1 MKKKN
6 GKRIIAGLLAA
17 GLFAA
22 SVLSPL
28 QPEGAAA
35 ATKIKVSKT
44 KVTVAG
50 GGQVTVKVKNT
61 GSRKV
66 KAKVSGKKIIAVKVM
81 KKKIRITGKKSGKTK
96 LILKAAHMKECV
108 IRVTVRN
115 MGQNDPTIIM
125 PMGSSTPMVKVSASP
140 VVSPAVRITLHPS
153 ATPVRSPQDS
163 VKPGDTPVPTG
174 TSAVPSE
181 TNEPQDSVKPGDTP
195 VPTGTSAVPSET
207 NEPQDSTEPVESSL
221 PDQTTVPTMAP
232 QPPVT
237 SVPTT
242 TPPPSVTTVPAETP
256 TPNPTPQPSQTP
268 TPTVTPEPSQTPVPT
283 QTSQPTVTPDPTTA
297 PEPGETEIP
306 FSTVAPTRQPTII
319 VTIPPT
325 AKPTVKPTAAVGTA
339 DAPTETPIPTLAPTA
354 KPAIT
359 PTVKPTANPTVKPSE
374 TQLPTVT
381 AVPTVKPTTKPTV
394 KPTIT
399 PTVTAKPTVTSTV
412 KPTANPT
419 SKPSETKLPTETAA
433 PTTKPTVK
441 PTTAPT
447 ATPVATMKTTQ
458 LSFAKKSVYIGE
470 SITAL
475 KAEWG
480 EPERIDP
487 LPQKSLYG
495 YIYNGNSLTEP
506 YLIVGVKGEKVVS
519 YFTIAKNFTAYDA
532 VISTDDNET
541 IQQTKLIQQGASAQS
556 MIDAGWTEPGTYEF
570 DALDSSKS
578 EARVGTEAYYK
589 LTDNAY
595 IYAFSDYFDGGDKSI
610 YGMYAFSREC
620 TKYSMM
626 YRTYMTF
633 TDEIL
638 RAAEQEVYEMTNAYR
653 NYMGK
658 ALFKLEDRTTTAAR
672 KHSEDMANNNYFQ
685 HNSLDGS
692 KFSVRLTAEGISW
705 SGAGEN
711 ICAGAGD
718 AINMVIG
725 WIGSSGHRKGM
736 LTDFKY
742 IGVGAAYNSS
752 ADYGIYCTQD
762 FWR

>member
-22 SVLSPL
+22 SVISPL

-96 LILKAAHMKECV
+96 LILKAAHMKKCV

-153 ATPVRSPQDS
+153 ATPVRSPQS
-163 VKPGDTPVPTG
+163 SIKP
-174 TSAVPSE
+174 S
-181 TNEPQDSVKPGDTP
+181 NTP

-207 NEPQDSTEPVESSL
+207 NEPQDSTKPIESSL

-339 DAPTETPIPTLAPTA
+339 DAPTETPIPTLAPTV

-359 PTVKPTANPTVKPSE
+359 PTVIPTATVKPTVAPTVKP
-374 TQLPTVT
+374 TT
-381 AVPTVKPTTKPTV
+381 KPTTKPTV
-394 KPTIT
+394 KPT
-399 PTVTAKPTVTSTV
+399 TV
-412 KPTANPT
+412 
-419 SKPSETKLPTETAA
+419 
-433 PTTKPTVK
+433 
-441 PTTAPT
+441 PT

-506 YLIVGVKGEKVVS
+506 YLLVSVKGEKVVS

-658 ALFKLEDRTTTAAR
+658 ALFKLENRTTTAAR

-692 KFSVRLTAEGISW
+692 KFSARLTAEGISW

-736 LTDFKY
+736 LTDFMRLRK
-742 IGVGAAYNSS
+742 
-752 ADYGIYCTQD
+752 
-762 FWR
+762 

>member
-96 LILKAAHMKECV
+96 LILKAAHMKKCV

-115 MGQNDPTIIM
+115 MGQNDP
-125 PMGSSTPMVKVSASP
+125 
-140 VVSPAVRITLHPS
+140 
-153 ATPVRSPQDS
+153 
-163 VKPGDTPVPTG
+163 
-174 TSAVPSE
+174 
-181 TNEPQDSVKPGDTP
+181 
-195 VPTGTSAVPSET
+195 
-207 NEPQDSTEPVESSL
+207 QDSTKPIESSL

-242 TPPPSVTTVPAETP
+242 TPPPSVTAVPAETP
-256 TPNPTPQPSQTP
+256 TPNPTPQPSQTL

-283 QTSQPTVTPDPTTA
+283 QTSQSTVTPDPTTA

-306 FSTVAPTRQPTII
+306 FSTVAPTGQPTII

-339 DAPTETPIPTLAPTA
+339 DAPTETPIPTLAPTV

-359 PTVKPTANPTVKPSE
+359 PTVIPTATVKP
-374 TQLPTVT
+374 TV
-381 AVPTVKPTTKPTV
+381 APTVKPTTKPTV
-394 KPTIT
+394 KPT
-399 PTVTAKPTVTSTV
+399 TV
-412 KPTANPT
+412 
-419 SKPSETKLPTETAA
+419 
-433 PTTKPTVK
+433 
-441 PTTAPT
+441 PT

-495 YIYNGNSLTEP
+495 YIYNGNSQTEP

-532 VISTDDNET
+532 VISADDNET

-556 MIDAGWTEPGTYEF
+556 MIDAGGTEPGTYEF

-610 YGMYAFSREC
+610 YGMYAFSGEC

-692 KFSVRLTAEGISW
+692 KFSARLPAEGISW

-742 IGVGAAYNSS
+742 IGVGAAYSSS

>member
-96 LILKAAHMKECV
+96 LILKAAHMKKCV

-153 ATPVRSPQDS
+153 ATPVRSPQSSIKPSNTPVPTGTSAVPSETNEPQDSTKPIESSLPDQTGTSAVPVETNEPQDS

-207 NEPQDSTEPVESSL
+207 NEPQDSTKPIESSL

-256 TPNPTPQPSQTP
+256 TTK
-268 TPTVTPEPSQTPVPT
+268 
-283 QTSQPTVTPDPTTA
+283 
-297 PEPGETEIP
+297 
-306 FSTVAPTRQPTII
+306 PTI
-319 VTIPPT
+319 
-325 AKPTVKPTAAVGTA
+325 
-339 DAPTETPIPTLAPTA
+339 
-354 KPAIT
+354 
-359 PTVKPTANPTVKPSE
+359 
-374 TQLPTVT
+374 
-381 AVPTVKPTTKPTV
+381 KPTTV
-394 KPTIT
+394 
-399 PTVTAKPTVTSTV
+399 
-412 KPTANPT
+412 
-419 SKPSETKLPTETAA
+419 
-433 PTTKPTVK
+433 
-441 PTTAPT
+441 PT

-495 YIYNGNSLTEP
+495 YIYNGNSQTEP

-532 VISTDDNET
+532 VISADDNET

-556 MIDAGWTEPGTYEF
+556 MIDAGWTEPGSYEF

-610 YGMYAFSREC
+610 YGMYAFSGEC

-672 KHSEDMANNNYFQ
+672 KHREDMANNNYFQ

-692 KFSVRLTAEGISW
+692 KFSARLTAEGISW

-742 IGVGAAYNSS
+742 IGVGAAYSSS

>member
-22 SVLSPL
+22 SVISPL

-96 LILKAAHMKECV
+96 LILKAAHMKKCV

-153 ATPVRSPQDS
+153 ATPVRSPQS
-163 VKPGDTPVPTG
+163 SIKPSNTPVPTG

-195 VPTGTSAVPSET
+195 VPTGTSAVPVET
-207 NEPQDSTEPVESSL
+207 NEPQDSTKPIESSL

-339 DAPTETPIPTLAPTA
+339 DAPTETPIPTLAPTV

-359 PTVKPTANPTVKPSE
+359 PTVIPTATVKPTVAPTVKP
-374 TQLPTVT
+374 TT
-381 AVPTVKPTTKPTV
+381 KPTTKPTV
-394 KPTIT
+394 KPT
-399 PTVTAKPTVTSTV
+399 TV
-412 KPTANPT
+412 
-419 SKPSETKLPTETAA
+419 
-433 PTTKPTVK
+433 
-441 PTTAPT
+441 PT

-692 KFSVRLTAEGISW
+692 KFSARLTAEGISW

-742 IGVGAAYNSS
+742 IGVGAAYSSS

>member
-22 SVLSPL
+22 SVISPL

-96 LILKAAHMKECV
+96 LILKAAHMKKCV

-153 ATPVRSPQDS
+153 ATPVRSPQS
-163 VKPGDTPVPTG
+163 SIKP
-174 TSAVPSE
+174 S
-181 TNEPQDSVKPGDTP
+181 NTP

-207 NEPQDSTEPVESSL
+207 NEPQDSTKPIESSL

-339 DAPTETPIPTLAPTA
+339 DAPTETPIPTLAPTV

-359 PTVKPTANPTVKPSE
+359 PTVIPTATVKPTVAPTVKP
-374 TQLPTVT
+374 TT
-381 AVPTVKPTTKPTV
+381 KPTTKPTV
-394 KPTIT
+394 KPT
-399 PTVTAKPTVTSTV
+399 TV
-412 KPTANPT
+412 
-419 SKPSETKLPTETAA
+419 
-433 PTTKPTVK
+433 
-441 PTTAPT
+441 PT

-506 YLIVGVKGEKVVS
+506 YLLVSVKGEKVVS

-658 ALFKLEDRTTTAAR
+658 ALFKLENRTTTAAR

-692 KFSVRLTAEGISW
+692 KFSARLTAEGISW

-711 ICAGAGD
+711 ICAEAGD

-742 IGVGAAYNSS
+742 IGVGAAYSSS

>member
-96 LILKAAHMKECV
+96 LILKAAHMKKCV

-153 ATPVRSPQDS
+153 ATPVRSPQS
-163 VKPGDTPVPTG
+163 SIKP
-174 TSAVPSE
+174 S
-181 TNEPQDSVKPGDTP
+181 NTP

-207 NEPQDSTEPVESSL
+207 NEPQDSTKPIESSL

-256 TPNPTPQPSQTP
+256 TPNPTPPPSQTP

-339 DAPTETPIPTLAPTA
+339 DAPTETPIPTLAPTV

-359 PTVKPTANPTVKPSE
+359 PTVIPTATVKPTVAPTVKP
-374 TQLPTVT
+374 TT
-381 AVPTVKPTTKPTV
+381 KPTTKPTV
-394 KPTIT
+394 KPT
-399 PTVTAKPTVTSTV
+399 TV
-412 KPTANPT
+412 
-419 SKPSETKLPTETAA
+419 
-433 PTTKPTVK
+433 
-441 PTTAPT
+441 PT

-506 YLIVGVKGEKVVS
+506 YLLVGVKGEKVVS

-578 EARVGTEAYYK
+578 EARVGTETYYK

-692 KFSVRLTAEGISW
+692 KFSARLTAEGISW

-742 IGVGAAYNSS
+742 IGVGAAYSSS

>member
-96 LILKAAHMKECV
+96 LILKAAHMKKCV

-125 PMGSSTPMVKVSASP
+125 PMGSSTPMVKVSVSP

-153 ATPVRSPQDS
+153 ATPVRSPQSSIKPSNTPVPTGTSAVPSETNEPQDSTKPIESSLPDQTGTSAVPVETNEPQDS

-207 NEPQDSTEPVESSL
+207 NEPQDSTKPIESSL

-256 TPNPTPQPSQTP
+256 TTK
-268 TPTVTPEPSQTPVPT
+268 
-283 QTSQPTVTPDPTTA
+283 
-297 PEPGETEIP
+297 
-306 FSTVAPTRQPTII
+306 PTI
-319 VTIPPT
+319 
-325 AKPTVKPTAAVGTA
+325 
-339 DAPTETPIPTLAPTA
+339 
-354 KPAIT
+354 
-359 PTVKPTANPTVKPSE
+359 
-374 TQLPTVT
+374 
-381 AVPTVKPTTKPTV
+381 KPTTV
-394 KPTIT
+394 
-399 PTVTAKPTVTSTV
+399 
-412 KPTANPT
+412 
-419 SKPSETKLPTETAA
+419 
-433 PTTKPTVK
+433 
-441 PTTAPT
+441 PT

-495 YIYNGNSLTEP
+495 YIYNGNSQTEP

-532 VISTDDNET
+532 VISADDNET

-610 YGMYAFSREC
+610 YGMYAFSGEC

-692 KFSVRLTAEGISW
+692 KFSARLTAEGISW

-742 IGVGAAYNSS
+742 IGVGAAYSSS

>member
-22 SVLSPL
+22 SVISPL

-96 LILKAAHMKECV
+96 LILKAAHMKKCV

-153 ATPVRSPQDS
+153 ATPVRSPQS
-163 VKPGDTPVPTG
+163 SIKPSNTPVPTG

-195 VPTGTSAVPSET
+195 VPTGTSAVPVET
-207 NEPQDSTEPVESSL
+207 NEPQDSTKPIEPSL

-339 DAPTETPIPTLAPTA
+339 DVPTETPIPTLAPTV

-359 PTVKPTANPTVKPSE
+359 PTVIPTATVKPTVAPTVKP
-374 TQLPTVT
+374 TT
-381 AVPTVKPTTKPTV
+381 KPTTKPTV
-394 KPTIT
+394 KPT
-399 PTVTAKPTVTSTV
+399 TV
-412 KPTANPT
+412 
-419 SKPSETKLPTETAA
+419 
-433 PTTKPTVK
+433 
-441 PTTAPT
+441 PT

-506 YLIVGVKGEKVVS
+506 YLLVSVKGEKVVS

-658 ALFKLEDRTTTAAR
+658 ALFKLENRTTTAAR

-692 KFSVRLTAEGISW
+692 KFSARLTAEGISW

-742 IGVGAAYNSS
+742 IGVGAAYSSS

>member
-1 MKKKN
+1 MKMKN

-153 ATPVRSPQDS
+153 ATPVRSPQNSMKPSNAPVPTGASAVPSETNEPQDS

-195 VPTGTSAVPSET
+195 VPTGTSAAPSET
-207 NEPQDSTEPVESSL
+207 NEPQDSTEPTESSL
-221 PDQTTVPTMAP
+221 PDQITVPTMAP

-268 TPTVTPEPSQTPVPT
+268 APTVTQEPGQTPVPT
-283 QTSQPTVTPDPTTA
+283 QTSQPTVTPDPT
-297 PEPGETEIP
+297 
-306 FSTVAPTRQPTII
+306 VA
-319 VTIPPT
+319 
-325 AKPTVKPTAAVGTA
+325 
-339 DAPTETPIPTLAPTA
+339 
-354 KPAIT
+354 
-359 PTVKPTANPTVKPSE
+359 PTANPTI
-374 TQLPTVT
+374 
-381 AVPTVKPTTKPTV
+381 KPTV

-419 SKPSETKLPTETAA
+419 SKPSETPLPTKTAA

-441 PTTAPT
+441 PTTVPT

-506 YLIVGVKGEKVVS
+506 YLLVGVKGEKVVS

-692 KFSVRLTAEGISW
+692 KFSARLTAEGISW

-742 IGVGAAYNSS
+742 IGVGAAYSSS

>member
-28 QPEGAAA
+28 EPEGAAA

-96 LILKAAHMKECV
+96 LILKAAHMKKCV

-153 ATPVRSPQDS
+153 ATPVRSPQS
-163 VKPGDTPVPTG
+163 SIKPNNTPVPTG

-195 VPTGTSAVPSET
+195 VPTGTSAVPVET
-207 NEPQDSTEPVESSL
+207 NEPQDSTKPIESSL

-339 DAPTETPIPTLAPTA
+339 DAPTETPIPTLAPTV

-359 PTVKPTANPTVKPSE
+359 PTVIPTATVKPTVAPTVKP
-374 TQLPTVT
+374 TT
-381 AVPTVKPTTKPTV
+381 KPTTKPTV
-394 KPTIT
+394 KPT
-399 PTVTAKPTVTSTV
+399 TV
-412 KPTANPT
+412 
-419 SKPSETKLPTETAA
+419 
-433 PTTKPTVK
+433 
-441 PTTAPT
+441 PT

-506 YLIVGVKGEKVVS
+506 YLLVSVKGEKVVS

-658 ALFKLEDRTTTAAR
+658 ALFKLENRTTTAAR

-692 KFSVRLTAEGISW
+692 KFSARLTAEGISW

-742 IGVGAAYNSS
+742 IGVGAAYSSS

>member
-96 LILKAAHMKECV
+96 LILKAEHMKKCV

-115 MGQNDPTIIM
+115 MGQNDP
-125 PMGSSTPMVKVSASP
+125 
-140 VVSPAVRITLHPS
+140 
-153 ATPVRSPQDS
+153 Q
-163 VKPGDTPVPTG
+163 
-174 TSAVPSE
+174 
-181 TNEPQDSVKPGDTP
+181 N
-195 VPTGTSAVPSET
+195 
-207 NEPQDSTEPVESSL
+207 STEPIESSL

-242 TPPPSVTTVPAETP
+242 TPLPSVTTVPAEKP

-283 QTSQPTVTPDPTTA
+283 QISQPTVTPDPTTA

-339 DAPTETPIPTLAPTA
+339 DAPTETPIPTLAPTV

-359 PTVKPTANPTVKPSE
+359 PTVIPTATVKPTVAPTVKPSE
-374 TQLPTVT
+374 TPLPTET
-381 AVPTVKPTTKPTV
+381 AAPTVKPTTKPTT
-394 KPTIT
+394 KPTI
-399 PTVTAKPTVTSTV
+399 
-412 KPTANPT
+412 
-419 SKPSETKLPTETAA
+419 
-433 PTTKPTVK
+433 K
-441 PTTAPT
+441 PTTVPT

-475 KAEWG
+475 KTEWG

-610 YGMYAFSREC
+610 YGMYAFSGEC

-692 KFSVRLTAEGISW
+692 KFSARLTAEGISW

-742 IGVGAAYNSS
+742 IGVGAAYSSS

>member
-96 LILKAAHMKECV
+96 LILKAAHMKKCV

-153 ATPVRSPQDS
+153 ATPVRSPQS
-163 VKPGDTPVPTG
+163 SIKP
-174 TSAVPSE
+174 S
-181 TNEPQDSVKPGDTP
+181 NTP

-207 NEPQDSTEPVESSL
+207 NEPQDSTKPIESSL

-256 TPNPTPQPSQTP
+256 TTK
-268 TPTVTPEPSQTPVPT
+268 
-283 QTSQPTVTPDPTTA
+283 
-297 PEPGETEIP
+297 
-306 FSTVAPTRQPTII
+306 PTI
-319 VTIPPT
+319 
-325 AKPTVKPTAAVGTA
+325 
-339 DAPTETPIPTLAPTA
+339 
-354 KPAIT
+354 
-359 PTVKPTANPTVKPSE
+359 
-374 TQLPTVT
+374 
-381 AVPTVKPTTKPTV
+381 KPTTV
-394 KPTIT
+394 
-399 PTVTAKPTVTSTV
+399 
-412 KPTANPT
+412 
-419 SKPSETKLPTETAA
+419 
-433 PTTKPTVK
+433 
-441 PTTAPT
+441 PT

-541 IQQTKLIQQGASAQS
+541 IQQTKLIQQGVSAQS

-692 KFSVRLTAEGISW
+692 KFSARLTAEGISW

-742 IGVGAAYNSS
+742 IGVGAAYSSS

>member
-96 LILKAAHMKECV
+96 LILKAAHMKKCV

-115 MGQNDPTIIM
+115 MGQNDP
-125 PMGSSTPMVKVSASP
+125 
-140 VVSPAVRITLHPS
+140 
-153 ATPVRSPQDS
+153 
-163 VKPGDTPVPTG
+163 
-174 TSAVPSE
+174 
-181 TNEPQDSVKPGDTP
+181 
-195 VPTGTSAVPSET
+195 
-207 NEPQDSTEPVESSL
+207 QDSTKPIESSL

-242 TPPPSVTTVPAETP
+242 TPPPSVTAVPAETP

-268 TPTVTPEPSQTPVPT
+268 TPTVT
-283 QTSQPTVTPDPTTA
+283 

-339 DAPTETPIPTLAPTA
+339 DAPTETPIQTLAPTV

-359 PTVKPTANPTVKPSE
+359 PTVIPTATVKPTVAPTVKP
-374 TQLPTVT
+374 TT
-381 AVPTVKPTTKPTV
+381 KPTTKPTV
-394 KPTIT
+394 KPT
-399 PTVTAKPTVTSTV
+399 TV
-412 KPTANPT
+412 
-419 SKPSETKLPTETAA
+419 
-433 PTTKPTVK
+433 
-441 PTTAPT
+441 PT

-495 YIYNGNSLTEP
+495 YIYNGNSQTEP

-610 YGMYAFSREC
+610 YGMYAFSGEC

-692 KFSVRLTAEGISW
+692 KFSARLTAEGISW

-742 IGVGAAYNSS
+742 IGVGAAYSSS

>member
-96 LILKAAHMKECV
+96 LILKAAHMKKCV

-153 ATPVRSPQDS
+153 ATPVRSPQS
-163 VKPGDTPVPTG
+163 SIKP
-174 TSAVPSE
+174 S
-181 TNEPQDSVKPGDTP
+181 N
-195 VPTGTSAVPSET
+195 
-207 NEPQDSTEPVESSL
+207 
-221 PDQTTVPTMAP
+221 
-232 QPPVT
+232 
-237 SVPTT
+237 
-242 TPPPSVTTVPAETP
+242 TP

-268 TPTVTPEPSQTPVPT
+268 TPTVT
-283 QTSQPTVTPDPTTA
+283 

-339 DAPTETPIPTLAPTA
+339 DAPTETPIPTLAPTV

-359 PTVKPTANPTVKPSE
+359 PTVIPTATVKPTVAPTVKP
-374 TQLPTVT
+374 TTKPTTKPTVK
-381 AVPTVKPTTKPTV
+381 PTVKPTTKPTV
-394 KPTIT
+394 KPTI
-399 PTVTAKPTVTSTV
+399 
-412 KPTANPT
+412 
-419 SKPSETKLPTETAA
+419 
-433 PTTKPTVK
+433 K
-441 PTTAPT
+441 PTTVPT

-532 VISTDDNET
+532 VISTNDNET

-556 MIDAGWTEPGTYEF
+556 MIDAGWSEPGTYEF

-610 YGMYAFSREC
+610 YGMYAFSGEC

-658 ALFKLEDRTTTAAR
+658 ALFKLEDRATAAAR

-692 KFSVRLTAEGISW
+692 KFSARLTAEGISW

-742 IGVGAAYNSS
+742 IGVGAAYSSS

>member
-1 MKKKN
+1 MKMKN
-6 GKRIIAGLLAA
+6 GKRIIAGLLAT

-96 LILKAAHMKECV
+96 LILKAAHMKKCV

-153 ATPVRSPQDS
+153 ATPVRSPQS
-163 VKPGDTPVPTG
+163 SIKP
-174 TSAVPSE
+174 S
-181 TNEPQDSVKPGDTP
+181 NTP

-207 NEPQDSTEPVESSL
+207 NEPQDSTKPIESSL

-339 DAPTETPIPTLAPTA
+339 DAPTETPIPTLAPTV

-359 PTVKPTANPTVKPSE
+359 PTVIPTATVKP
-374 TQLPTVT
+374 TV
-381 AVPTVKPTTKPTV
+381 APTVKPTTKPTV
-394 KPTIT
+394 KPT
-399 PTVTAKPTVTSTV
+399 
-412 KPTANPT
+412 
-419 SKPSETKLPTETAA
+419 
-433 PTTKPTVK
+433 VK
-441 PTTAPT
+441 PTTVPT

-506 YLIVGVKGEKVVS
+506 YLLVGVKGEKVVS

-658 ALFKLEDRTTTAAR
+658 ALFKLENRTTTAAR

-692 KFSVRLTAEGISW
+692 KFSARLTAEGISW

-742 IGVGAAYNSS
+742 IGVGAAYSSS

>member
-96 LILKAAHMKECV
+96 LILKAAHMKKCV

-153 ATPVRSPQDS
+153 ATPVRSPQS
-163 VKPGDTPVPTG
+163 CIKP
-174 TSAVPSE
+174 S
-181 TNEPQDSVKPGDTP
+181 NTP

-207 NEPQDSTEPVESSL
+207 NEPQDSTKPIESSL

-339 DAPTETPIPTLAPTA
+339 DAPTETPIPTLAPTV

-359 PTVKPTANPTVKPSE
+359 PTVIPTATVKPTVAPTVKP
-374 TQLPTVT
+374 TT
-381 AVPTVKPTTKPTV
+381 KPTTKPTV
-394 KPTIT
+394 KPT
-399 PTVTAKPTVTSTV
+399 TV
-412 KPTANPT
+412 
-419 SKPSETKLPTETAA
+419 
-433 PTTKPTVK
+433 
-441 PTTAPT
+441 PT

-506 YLIVGVKGEKVVS
+506 YLLVGVKGEKVVS

-692 KFSVRLTAEGISW
+692 KFSARLTAEGISW

-742 IGVGAAYNSS
+742 IGVGAAYSSS

>member
-66 KAKVSGKKIIAVKVM
+66 KAKVSGKKIIAVQVM
-81 KKKIRITGKKSGKTK
+81 KKKIRIIGKKSGKTK
-96 LILKAAHMKECV
+96 LILKAAHMKKCV

-115 MGQNDPTIIM
+115 MGQNDP
-125 PMGSSTPMVKVSASP
+125 
-140 VVSPAVRITLHPS
+140 
-153 ATPVRSPQDS
+153 Q
-163 VKPGDTPVPTG
+163 
-174 TSAVPSE
+174 
-181 TNEPQDSVKPGDTP
+181 N
-195 VPTGTSAVPSET
+195 
-207 NEPQDSTEPVESSL
+207 STEPIESSL

-242 TPPPSVTTVPAETP
+242 TPPPSVTMVPAETP

-283 QTSQPTVTPDPTTA
+283 QISQPTVTPDPTTA

-306 FSTVAPTRQPTII
+306 FSTVAPTGQPTII

-339 DAPTETPIPTLAPTA
+339 DAPTETPIPTLAPTV

-359 PTVKPTANPTVKPSE
+359 PTVIPTATVKP
-374 TQLPTVT
+374 TV
-381 AVPTVKPTTKPTV
+381 APTVKPTTKPTT
-394 KPTIT
+394 KPTI
-399 PTVTAKPTVTSTV
+399 
-412 KPTANPT
+412 
-419 SKPSETKLPTETAA
+419 
-433 PTTKPTVK
+433 K
-441 PTTAPT
+441 PTTVPT

-610 YGMYAFSREC
+610 YGMYAFSGEC

-692 KFSVRLTAEGISW
+692 KFSARLTAEGISW

-742 IGVGAAYNSS
+742 IGVGAAYSSS

>member
-50 GGQVTVKVKNT
+50 GGQVTVKVKNI

-96 LILKAAHMKECV
+96 LILKAAHMKKCV

-153 ATPVRSPQDS
+153 ATPVRSPQS
-163 VKPGDTPVPTG
+163 SIKP
-174 TSAVPSE
+174 S
-181 TNEPQDSVKPGDTP
+181 NTP

-207 NEPQDSTEPVESSL
+207 NEPQDSTKPIESSL

-256 TPNPTPQPSQTP
+256 TPNPTPPPSQTP

-339 DAPTETPIPTLAPTA
+339 DAPTETPIPTLAPTV

-359 PTVKPTANPTVKPSE
+359 PTVIPTATVKPTVAPTVKP
-374 TQLPTVT
+374 TT
-381 AVPTVKPTTKPTV
+381 KPTTKPTV
-394 KPTIT
+394 KPT
-399 PTVTAKPTVTSTV
+399 TV
-412 KPTANPT
+412 
-419 SKPSETKLPTETAA
+419 
-433 PTTKPTVK
+433 
-441 PTTAPT
+441 PT

-506 YLIVGVKGEKVVS
+506 YLLVGVKGEKVVS

-672 KHSEDMANNNYFQ
+672 KHSEDRANNNYFQ

-692 KFSVRLTAEGISW
+692 KFSARLTAEGISW

-742 IGVGAAYNSS
+742 IGVGAAYSSS

>member
-22 SVLSPL
+22 SVISPL

-96 LILKAAHMKECV
+96 LILKAAHMKKCV

-153 ATPVRSPQDS
+153 ATPVRSPQS
-163 VKPGDTPVPTG
+163 SIKP
-174 TSAVPSE
+174 S
-181 TNEPQDSVKPGDTP
+181 NTP

-207 NEPQDSTEPVESSL
+207 NEPQDSTKPIESSL

-325 AKPTVKPTAAVGTA
+325 AKPTVKPTAAVGPA
-339 DAPTETPIPTLAPTA
+339 DAPTETPIPTLAPTV

-359 PTVKPTANPTVKPSE
+359 PTVIPTATVKPTVAPTVKP
-374 TQLPTVT
+374 TT
-381 AVPTVKPTTKPTV
+381 KPTTKPTV
-394 KPTIT
+394 KPT
-399 PTVTAKPTVTSTV
+399 TV
-412 KPTANPT
+412 
-419 SKPSETKLPTETAA
+419 
-433 PTTKPTVK
+433 
-441 PTTAPT
+441 PT

-506 YLIVGVKGEKVVS
+506 YLLVSVKGEKVVS

-658 ALFKLEDRTTTAAR
+658 ALFKLENRTTTAAR

-692 KFSVRLTAEGISW
+692 KFSARLTAEGISW

-742 IGVGAAYNSS
+742 IGVGAAYSSS

>member
-28 QPEGAAA
+28 QPEGVAA

-96 LILKAAHMKECV
+96 LILKAAHMKKCV

-153 ATPVRSPQDS
+153 ATPVRSPQS
-163 VKPGDTPVPTG
+163 SIKP
-174 TSAVPSE
+174 S
-181 TNEPQDSVKPGDTP
+181 NTP

-207 NEPQDSTEPVESSL
+207 NEPQDSTKPIESSL

-256 TPNPTPQPSQTP
+256 TTK
-268 TPTVTPEPSQTPVPT
+268 
-283 QTSQPTVTPDPTTA
+283 
-297 PEPGETEIP
+297 
-306 FSTVAPTRQPTII
+306 PTI
-319 VTIPPT
+319 
-325 AKPTVKPTAAVGTA
+325 
-339 DAPTETPIPTLAPTA
+339 
-354 KPAIT
+354 
-359 PTVKPTANPTVKPSE
+359 
-374 TQLPTVT
+374 
-381 AVPTVKPTTKPTV
+381 KPTTV
-394 KPTIT
+394 
-399 PTVTAKPTVTSTV
+399 
-412 KPTANPT
+412 
-419 SKPSETKLPTETAA
+419 
-433 PTTKPTVK
+433 
-441 PTTAPT
+441 PT

-495 YIYNGNSLTEP
+495 YIYNGNSQTEP

-532 VISTDDNET
+532 VISADDNET

-556 MIDAGWTEPGTYEF
+556 MIDAGWTEPGSYEF

-610 YGMYAFSREC
+610 YGMYAFSGEC

-692 KFSVRLTAEGISW
+692 KFSARLTAEGISW

-742 IGVGAAYNSS
+742 IGVGAAYSSS

>member
-22 SVLSPL
+22 SVISPL

-96 LILKAAHMKECV
+96 LILKAAHMKKCV

-153 ATPVRSPQDS
+153 ATPVRSPQS
-163 VKPGDTPVPTG
+163 SIKP
-174 TSAVPSE
+174 S
-181 TNEPQDSVKPGDTP
+181 NTP

-207 NEPQDSTEPVESSL
+207 NEPQDSTKPIESSL

-319 VTIPPT
+319 VTNPPT

-339 DAPTETPIPTLAPTA
+339 DAPTETPIPTLAPTV

-359 PTVKPTANPTVKPSE
+359 PTVIPTATVKPTVAPTVKP
-374 TQLPTVT
+374 TT
-381 AVPTVKPTTKPTV
+381 KPTTKPTV
-394 KPTIT
+394 KPT
-399 PTVTAKPTVTSTV
+399 TV
-412 KPTANPT
+412 
-419 SKPSETKLPTETAA
+419 
-433 PTTKPTVK
+433 
-441 PTTAPT
+441 PT

-506 YLIVGVKGEKVVS
+506 YLLVSVKGEKVVS

-658 ALFKLEDRTTTAAR
+658 ALFKLENRTTTAAR

-692 KFSVRLTAEGISW
+692 KFSARLTAEGISW

-742 IGVGAAYNSS
+742 IGVGAAYSSS

>member
-96 LILKAAHMKECV
+96 LILKAAHMKKCV

-140 VVSPAVRITLHPS
+140 VVSPAVCITLHPS
-153 ATPVRSPQDS
+153 ATPVRSPQS
-163 VKPGDTPVPTG
+163 SIKP
-174 TSAVPSE
+174 S
-181 TNEPQDSVKPGDTP
+181 NTP

-207 NEPQDSTEPVESSL
+207 NEPQDSTKPIESSL

-256 TPNPTPQPSQTP
+256 TPNPTPPPSQTP

-339 DAPTETPIPTLAPTA
+339 DAPTETPIPTLAPTV

-359 PTVKPTANPTVKPSE
+359 PTVIPTATVKP
-374 TQLPTVT
+374 TV
-381 AVPTVKPTTKPTV
+381 APTVKPTTKPTV

-419 SKPSETKLPTETAA
+419 IKPSETPLPTETAA
-433 PTTKPTVK
+433 PTVKPTTKPTVK
-441 PTTAPT
+441 PTTVPT

-692 KFSVRLTAEGISW
+692 KFSARLTAEGISW

-742 IGVGAAYNSS
+742 IGVGAAYSSS

>member
-22 SVLSPL
+22 SVISPL

-81 KKKIRITGKKSGKTK
+81 KKKIHITGKKSGKTK
-96 LILKAAHMKECV
+96 LILKAAHMKKCV

-115 MGQNDPTIIM
+115 MGQNDP
-125 PMGSSTPMVKVSASP
+125 
-140 VVSPAVRITLHPS
+140 
-153 ATPVRSPQDS
+153 Q
-163 VKPGDTPVPTG
+163 
-174 TSAVPSE
+174 
-181 TNEPQDSVKPGDTP
+181 N
-195 VPTGTSAVPSET
+195 
-207 NEPQDSTEPVESSL
+207 STEPIESSL

-268 TPTVTPEPSQTPVPT
+268 VPT
-283 QTSQPTVTPDPTTA
+283 QTSQPMVTPDPTTA

-339 DAPTETPIPTLAPTA
+339 DAPTETPIPTLAPTV

-359 PTVKPTANPTVKPSE
+359 TPTVIPTATVKPTVAPTV
-374 TQLPTVT
+374 
-381 AVPTVKPTTKPTV
+381 KPTV

-399 PTVTAKPTVTSTV
+399 PTVTAKPTVTLTV

-419 SKPSETKLPTETAA
+419 VK

-441 PTTAPT
+441 PTVKPTTVPT

-532 VISTDDNET
+532 VISTNDNET

-556 MIDAGWTEPGTYEF
+556 MIDAGWSEPGTYEF

-610 YGMYAFSREC
+610 YGMYAFSGEC

-658 ALFKLEDRTTTAAR
+658 ALFKLEDRATAAAR

-692 KFSVRLTAEGISW
+692 KFSARLTAEGISW

-742 IGVGAAYNSS
+742 IGVGAAYSSS

-762 FWR
+762 FWK

>member
-96 LILKAAHMKECV
+96 LILKAAHMKKCV

-153 ATPVRSPQDS
+153 ATPVRSPQS
-163 VKPGDTPVPTG
+163 SIKPSNTPVPTG

-207 NEPQDSTEPVESSL
+207 NEPQDSTKPIESSL

-256 TPNPTPQPSQTP
+256 TTK
-268 TPTVTPEPSQTPVPT
+268 
-283 QTSQPTVTPDPTTA
+283 
-297 PEPGETEIP
+297 
-306 FSTVAPTRQPTII
+306 PTI
-319 VTIPPT
+319 
-325 AKPTVKPTAAVGTA
+325 
-339 DAPTETPIPTLAPTA
+339 
-354 KPAIT
+354 
-359 PTVKPTANPTVKPSE
+359 
-374 TQLPTVT
+374 
-381 AVPTVKPTTKPTV
+381 KPTTV
-394 KPTIT
+394 
-399 PTVTAKPTVTSTV
+399 
-412 KPTANPT
+412 
-419 SKPSETKLPTETAA
+419 
-433 PTTKPTVK
+433 
-441 PTTAPT
+441 PT

-495 YIYNGNSLTEP
+495 YIYNGNSQTEP

-532 VISTDDNET
+532 VISADDNET

-556 MIDAGWTEPGTYEF
+556 MIDAGWTEPGSYEF

-610 YGMYAFSREC
+610 YGMYAFSGEC

-692 KFSVRLTAEGISW
+692 KFSARLTAEGISW

-742 IGVGAAYNSS
+742 IGVGAAYSSS

>member
-1 MKKKN
+1 
-6 GKRIIAGLLAA
+6 
-17 GLFAA
+17 
-22 SVLSPL
+22 
-28 QPEGAAA
+28 
-35 ATKIKVSKT
+35 
-44 KVTVAG
+44 
-50 GGQVTVKVKNT
+50 
-61 GSRKV
+61 
-66 KAKVSGKKIIAVKVM
+66 
-81 KKKIRITGKKSGKTK
+81 
-96 LILKAAHMKECV
+96 
-108 IRVTVRN
+108 
-115 MGQNDPTIIM
+115 
-125 PMGSSTPMVKVSASP
+125 
-140 VVSPAVRITLHPS
+140 
-153 ATPVRSPQDS
+153 
-163 VKPGDTPVPTG
+163 
-174 TSAVPSE
+174 
-181 TNEPQDSVKPGDTP
+181 
-195 VPTGTSAVPSET
+195 
-207 NEPQDSTEPVESSL
+207 
-221 PDQTTVPTMAP
+221 
-232 QPPVT
+232 
-237 SVPTT
+237 
-242 TPPPSVTTVPAETP
+242 
-256 TPNPTPQPSQTP
+256 
-268 TPTVTPEPSQTPVPT
+268 
-283 QTSQPTVTPDPTTA
+283 
-297 PEPGETEIP
+297 
-306 FSTVAPTRQPTII
+306 
-319 VTIPPT
+319 
-325 AKPTVKPTAAVGTA
+325 
-339 DAPTETPIPTLAPTA
+339 
-354 KPAIT
+354 
-359 PTVKPTANPTVKPSE
+359 
-374 TQLPTVT
+374 
-381 AVPTVKPTTKPTV
+381 
-394 KPTIT
+394 
-399 PTVTAKPTVTSTV
+399 
-412 KPTANPT
+412 
-419 SKPSETKLPTETAA
+419 
-433 PTTKPTVK
+433 
-441 PTTAPT
+441 
-447 ATPVATMKTTQ
+447 MKTTQ

-506 YLIVGVKGEKVVS
+506 YLLVGVKGEKVVS

-692 KFSVRLTAEGISW
+692 KFSARLTAEGISW

-725 WIGSSGHRKGM
+725 WIGSSRHRKGM

-742 IGVGAAYNSS
+742 IGVGAAYSSS

>member
-96 LILKAAHMKECV
+96 LILKAAHMKKCV

-153 ATPVRSPQDS
+153 ATPVRSPQS
-163 VKPGDTPVPTG
+163 SIKP
-174 TSAVPSE
+174 S
-181 TNEPQDSVKPGDTP
+181 NTP

-207 NEPQDSTEPVESSL
+207 NEPQDSTKPIESSL

-256 TPNPTPQPSQTP
+256 TPNPTPPPSQTP

-339 DAPTETPIPTLAPTA
+339 DAPTETPIPTLAPTV

-359 PTVKPTANPTVKPSE
+359 PTVIPTATVKPTVAPTVKP
-374 TQLPTVT
+374 TT
-381 AVPTVKPTTKPTV
+381 KPTTKPTV
-394 KPTIT
+394 KPT
-399 PTVTAKPTVTSTV
+399 TV
-412 KPTANPT
+412 
-419 SKPSETKLPTETAA
+419 
-433 PTTKPTVK
+433 
-441 PTTAPT
+441 PT

-506 YLIVGVKGEKVVS
+506 YLLVSVKGEKVVS

-658 ALFKLEDRTTTAAR
+658 ALFKLENRTTTAAR

-692 KFSVRLTAEGISW
+692 KFSARLTAEGISW

-742 IGVGAAYNSS
+742 IGVGAAYSSS

>member
-28 QPEGAAA
+28 EPEGAAA

-96 LILKAAHMKECV
+96 LILKAAHMKKCV

-153 ATPVRSPQDS
+153 ATPVRSPQS
-163 VKPGDTPVPTG
+163 CIKP
-174 TSAVPSE
+174 S
-181 TNEPQDSVKPGDTP
+181 NTP

-207 NEPQDSTEPVESSL
+207 NEPQDSTKPIESSL

-306 FSTVAPTRQPTII
+306 FSTVAPTRQPMII

-339 DAPTETPIPTLAPTA
+339 DAPTETPIPTLAPTV

-359 PTVKPTANPTVKPSE
+359 PTVIPTATVKP
-374 TQLPTVT
+374 TV
-381 AVPTVKPTTKPTV
+381 APTVKPTTKPTV
-394 KPTIT
+394 KPT
-399 PTVTAKPTVTSTV
+399 
-412 KPTANPT
+412 
-419 SKPSETKLPTETAA
+419 
-433 PTTKPTVK
+433 VK
-441 PTTAPT
+441 PTTVPT

-506 YLIVGVKGEKVVS
+506 YLLVGVKGEKVVS
-519 YFTIAKNFTAYDA
+519 YFTIAKNFTADDA

-570 DALDSSKS
+570 DALDSSQS

-658 ALFKLEDRTTTAAR
+658 ALFKLENRTTTAAR

-692 KFSVRLTAEGISW
+692 KFSARLTAEGISW

-742 IGVGAAYNSS
+742 IGVGAAYSSS

>member
-1 MKKKN
+1 MKMKN

-153 ATPVRSPQDS
+153 ATPVRSPQNS
-163 VKPGDTPVPTG
+163 MKPSNAPVPTG
-174 TSAVPSE
+174 ASAVPSE

-195 VPTGTSAVPSET
+195 VPTGTSAAPSET
-207 NEPQDSTEPVESSL
+207 NEPQDSTEPTESSL
-221 PDQTTVPTMAP
+221 PDQITVPTMAP

-268 TPTVTPEPSQTPVPT
+268 APTVTQEPGQTPVPT
-283 QTSQPTVTPDPTTA
+283 QTSQPTVTPDPT
-297 PEPGETEIP
+297 
-306 FSTVAPTRQPTII
+306 VA
-319 VTIPPT
+319 
-325 AKPTVKPTAAVGTA
+325 
-339 DAPTETPIPTLAPTA
+339 
-354 KPAIT
+354 
-359 PTVKPTANPTVKPSE
+359 PTANPTI
-374 TQLPTVT
+374 
-381 AVPTVKPTTKPTV
+381 KPTV

-419 SKPSETKLPTETAA
+419 SKPSETPLPTKTAA

-441 PTTAPT
+441 PTTVPT

-487 LPQKSLYG
+487 LPQKNLYG

-506 YLIVGVKGEKVVS
+506 YLIAGVKGEKVVS

-532 VISTDDNET
+532 VIRTDDNET
-541 IQQTKLIQQGASAQS
+541 IQQTKLVQQGVSAQS
-556 MIDAGWTEPGTYEF
+556 MIDTGWSEPGTYEF
-570 DALDSSKS
+570 DALDSSQS

-742 IGVGAAYNSS
+742 IGVGAAYSSS

>member
-96 LILKAAHMKECV
+96 LILKAEHMKKCV

-153 ATPVRSPQDS
+153 ATPVKSPQS
-163 VKPGDTPVPTG
+163 SIKP
-174 TSAVPSE
+174 S
-181 TNEPQDSVKPGDTP
+181 N
-195 VPTGTSAVPSET
+195 
-207 NEPQDSTEPVESSL
+207 
-221 PDQTTVPTMAP
+221 
-232 QPPVT
+232 
-237 SVPTT
+237 
-242 TPPPSVTTVPAETP
+242 TP

-283 QTSQPTVTPDPTTA
+283 QTSQPMVKPDPTTA

-339 DAPTETPIPTLAPTA
+339 DAPTETPIPTLAPTV

-359 PTVKPTANPTVKPSE
+359 PTVIPTA
-374 TQLPTVT
+374 
-381 AVPTVKPTTKPTV
+381 TVKPTVAPTVKPTV

-399 PTVTAKPTVTSTV
+399 PTVTAKPTVTLTV

-419 SKPSETKLPTETAA
+419 VKPSETPLPKETAA
-433 PTTKPTVK
+433 PTVKPTTKPTVK
-441 PTTAPT
+441 PTIKPTTVPT

-532 VISTDDNET
+532 VISTNDNET

-556 MIDAGWTEPGTYEF
+556 MIDAGWSEPGTYEF

-610 YGMYAFSREC
+610 YGMYAFSGEC

-658 ALFKLEDRTTTAAR
+658 ALFKLEDRATAAAR

-692 KFSVRLTAEGISW
+692 KFSARLTAEGISW

-742 IGVGAAYNSS
+742 IGVGAAYSSS

>member
-96 LILKAAHMKECV
+96 LILKAAHMKKCV

-115 MGQNDPTIIM
+115 MGQNDP
-125 PMGSSTPMVKVSASP
+125 
-140 VVSPAVRITLHPS
+140 
-153 ATPVRSPQDS
+153 
-163 VKPGDTPVPTG
+163 
-174 TSAVPSE
+174 
-181 TNEPQDSVKPGDTP
+181 
-195 VPTGTSAVPSET
+195 
-207 NEPQDSTEPVESSL
+207 QDSTKPIESSL

-242 TPPPSVTTVPAETP
+242 TPPPSVTAVPAETP
-256 TPNPTPQPSQTP
+256 TPNPTPQPSQTL

-283 QTSQPTVTPDPTTA
+283 QTSLSTATPDPTTA

-306 FSTVAPTRQPTII
+306 FSTVAPTGQPTII

-339 DAPTETPIPTLAPTA
+339 DAPTETPIPTLAPTV

-359 PTVKPTANPTVKPSE
+359 PTVIPTATVKPTEAPTIKPASTSYSPTANPTPTSSANVTPYTTTTPSH
-374 TQLPTVT
+374 TALPTATV
-381 AVPTVKPTTKPTV
+381 APTVKPTTKPTV
-394 KPTIT
+394 KPT
-399 PTVTAKPTVTSTV
+399 TV
-412 KPTANPT
+412 
-419 SKPSETKLPTETAA
+419 
-433 PTTKPTVK
+433 
-441 PTTAPT
+441 PT

-495 YIYNGNSLTEP
+495 YIYNGNSQTEP

-532 VISTDDNET
+532 VISADDNET

-610 YGMYAFSREC
+610 YGMYAFSGEC

-692 KFSVRLTAEGISW
+692 KFSARLTAEGISW

-742 IGVGAAYNSS
+742 IGVGAAYSSS

>member
-28 QPEGAAA
+28 HPEGAAA

-96 LILKAAHMKECV
+96 LILKAAHMKKCV

-153 ATPVRSPQDS
+153 ATPVRSPQS
-163 VKPGDTPVPTG
+163 SIKP
-174 TSAVPSE
+174 S
-181 TNEPQDSVKPGDTP
+181 NTP

-207 NEPQDSTEPVESSL
+207 NEPQDSTKPIESSL

-256 TPNPTPQPSQTP
+256 TTK
-268 TPTVTPEPSQTPVPT
+268 
-283 QTSQPTVTPDPTTA
+283 
-297 PEPGETEIP
+297 
-306 FSTVAPTRQPTII
+306 PTI
-319 VTIPPT
+319 
-325 AKPTVKPTAAVGTA
+325 
-339 DAPTETPIPTLAPTA
+339 
-354 KPAIT
+354 
-359 PTVKPTANPTVKPSE
+359 
-374 TQLPTVT
+374 
-381 AVPTVKPTTKPTV
+381 KPTTV
-394 KPTIT
+394 
-399 PTVTAKPTVTSTV
+399 
-412 KPTANPT
+412 
-419 SKPSETKLPTETAA
+419 
-433 PTTKPTVK
+433 
-441 PTTAPT
+441 PT

-495 YIYNGNSLTEP
+495 YIYNGNSQTEP

-532 VISTDDNET
+532 VISADDNET

-556 MIDAGWTEPGTYEF
+556 MIDAGWTEPGSYEF

-610 YGMYAFSREC
+610 YGMYAFSGEC

-672 KHSEDMANNNYFQ
+672 KHREDMANNNYFQ

-692 KFSVRLTAEGISW
+692 KFSARLTAEGISW

-742 IGVGAAYNSS
+742 IGVGAAYSSS

>member
-96 LILKAAHMKECV
+96 LILKAAHMKKCV

-153 ATPVRSPQDS
+153 ATPVRSPQS
-163 VKPGDTPVPTG
+163 SIKP
-174 TSAVPSE
+174 S
-181 TNEPQDSVKPGDTP
+181 NTP

-207 NEPQDSTEPVESSL
+207 NEPQDSTKPIESSL

-256 TPNPTPQPSQTP
+256 TTK
-268 TPTVTPEPSQTPVPT
+268 
-283 QTSQPTVTPDPTTA
+283 
-297 PEPGETEIP
+297 
-306 FSTVAPTRQPTII
+306 PTI
-319 VTIPPT
+319 
-325 AKPTVKPTAAVGTA
+325 
-339 DAPTETPIPTLAPTA
+339 
-354 KPAIT
+354 
-359 PTVKPTANPTVKPSE
+359 
-374 TQLPTVT
+374 
-381 AVPTVKPTTKPTV
+381 KPTTV
-394 KPTIT
+394 
-399 PTVTAKPTVTSTV
+399 
-412 KPTANPT
+412 
-419 SKPSETKLPTETAA
+419 
-433 PTTKPTVK
+433 
-441 PTTAPT
+441 PT

-692 KFSVRLTAEGISW
+692 KFSARLTAEGISW

-742 IGVGAAYNSS
+742 IGVGAAYSSS

>member
-6 GKRIIAGLLAA
+6 GKRIIAGLLTA

-35 ATKIKVSKT
+35 AIKIKVSKT

-96 LILKAAHMKECV
+96 LILKAAHMKKCV

-153 ATPVRSPQDS
+153 ATPVRSPQS
-163 VKPGDTPVPTG
+163 CIKP
-174 TSAVPSE
+174 S
-181 TNEPQDSVKPGDTP
+181 NTP

-207 NEPQDSTEPVESSL
+207 NEPQDSTKPIESSL

-339 DAPTETPIPTLAPTA
+339 DAPTETPIPTLAPTV

-359 PTVKPTANPTVKPSE
+359 PTVIPTATVKP
-374 TQLPTVT
+374 TV
-381 AVPTVKPTTKPTV
+381 APTVKPTTKPTV
-394 KPTIT
+394 KPT
-399 PTVTAKPTVTSTV
+399 
-412 KPTANPT
+412 
-419 SKPSETKLPTETAA
+419 
-433 PTTKPTVK
+433 VK
-441 PTTAPT
+441 PTTVPT

-506 YLIVGVKGEKVVS
+506 YLLVGVKGEKVVS

-658 ALFKLEDRTTTAAR
+658 ALFKLENRTTTAAR

-692 KFSVRLTAEGISW
+692 KFSARLTAEGISW

-742 IGVGAAYNSS
+742 IGVGAAYSSS

>member
-96 LILKAAHMKECV
+96 LILKAAHMKKCV

-140 VVSPAVRITLHPS
+140 VVSQAVRITLHPS
-153 ATPVRSPQDS
+153 ATPVRSPQS
-163 VKPGDTPVPTG
+163 SIKP
-174 TSAVPSE
+174 S
-181 TNEPQDSVKPGDTP
+181 NTP

-207 NEPQDSTEPVESSL
+207 NEPQDSTKPIESSL

-256 TPNPTPQPSQTP
+256 TTK
-268 TPTVTPEPSQTPVPT
+268 
-283 QTSQPTVTPDPTTA
+283 
-297 PEPGETEIP
+297 
-306 FSTVAPTRQPTII
+306 PTI
-319 VTIPPT
+319 
-325 AKPTVKPTAAVGTA
+325 
-339 DAPTETPIPTLAPTA
+339 
-354 KPAIT
+354 
-359 PTVKPTANPTVKPSE
+359 
-374 TQLPTVT
+374 
-381 AVPTVKPTTKPTV
+381 KPTTV
-394 KPTIT
+394 
-399 PTVTAKPTVTSTV
+399 
-412 KPTANPT
+412 
-419 SKPSETKLPTETAA
+419 
-433 PTTKPTVK
+433 
-441 PTTAPT
+441 PT

-692 KFSVRLTAEGISW
+692 KFSARLTAEGISW

-742 IGVGAAYNSS
+742 IGVGAAYSSS

>member
-1 MKKKN
+1 
-6 GKRIIAGLLAA
+6 
-17 GLFAA
+17 
-22 SVLSPL
+22 
-28 QPEGAAA
+28 
-35 ATKIKVSKT
+35 
-44 KVTVAG
+44 
-50 GGQVTVKVKNT
+50 
-61 GSRKV
+61 
-66 KAKVSGKKIIAVKVM
+66 
-81 KKKIRITGKKSGKTK
+81 
-96 LILKAAHMKECV
+96 
-108 IRVTVRN
+108 
-115 MGQNDPTIIM
+115 
-125 PMGSSTPMVKVSASP
+125 
-140 VVSPAVRITLHPS
+140 
-153 ATPVRSPQDS
+153 
-163 VKPGDTPVPTG
+163 
-174 TSAVPSE
+174 
-181 TNEPQDSVKPGDTP
+181 
-195 VPTGTSAVPSET
+195 
-207 NEPQDSTEPVESSL
+207 
-221 PDQTTVPTMAP
+221 
-232 QPPVT
+232 
-237 SVPTT
+237 
-242 TPPPSVTTVPAETP
+242 
-256 TPNPTPQPSQTP
+256 
-268 TPTVTPEPSQTPVPT
+268 
-283 QTSQPTVTPDPTTA
+283 
-297 PEPGETEIP
+297 
-306 FSTVAPTRQPTII
+306 
-319 VTIPPT
+319 
-325 AKPTVKPTAAVGTA
+325 
-339 DAPTETPIPTLAPTA
+339 
-354 KPAIT
+354 
-359 PTVKPTANPTVKPSE
+359 
-374 TQLPTVT
+374 
-381 AVPTVKPTTKPTV
+381 
-394 KPTIT
+394 
-399 PTVTAKPTVTSTV
+399 
-412 KPTANPT
+412 
-419 SKPSETKLPTETAA
+419 
-433 PTTKPTVK
+433 
-441 PTTAPT
+441 
-447 ATPVATMKTTQ
+447 MKTTQ

-532 VISTDDNET
+532 VISTNDNET

-620 TKYSMM
+620 IKYSMM

-692 KFSVRLTAEGISW
+692 KFSARLTAEGISW

-742 IGVGAAYNSS
+742 IGVGAAYSSS

>member
-96 LILKAAHMKECV
+96 LILKAAHMKKCV

-153 ATPVRSPQDS
+153 ATPVRSPQS
-163 VKPGDTPVPTG
+163 SIKP
-174 TSAVPSE
+174 S
-181 TNEPQDSVKPGDTP
+181 NTP

-207 NEPQDSTEPVESSL
+207 NEPQDSTKPIESSL

-339 DAPTETPIPTLAPTA
+339 DAPTETPIPTLAPTV

-359 PTVKPTANPTVKPSE
+359 PTVIPTATVKP
-374 TQLPTVT
+374 TV
-381 AVPTVKPTTKPTV
+381 APTVKPTTKPTV
-394 KPTIT
+394 KPT
-399 PTVTAKPTVTSTV
+399 
-412 KPTANPT
+412 
-419 SKPSETKLPTETAA
+419 
-433 PTTKPTVK
+433 VK
-441 PTTAPT
+441 PTTVPT

-506 YLIVGVKGEKVVS
+506 YLLVGVKGEKVVS

-692 KFSVRLTAEGISW
+692 KFSARLTAEGISW

-742 IGVGAAYNSS
+742 IGVGAAYSSS

>member
-96 LILKAAHMKECV
+96 LILKAAHMKKCV

-153 ATPVRSPQDS
+153 ATPVRSPQS
-163 VKPGDTPVPTG
+163 SIKP
-174 TSAVPSE
+174 S
-181 TNEPQDSVKPGDTP
+181 N
-195 VPTGTSAVPSET
+195 
-207 NEPQDSTEPVESSL
+207 
-221 PDQTTVPTMAP
+221 
-232 QPPVT
+232 
-237 SVPTT
+237 
-242 TPPPSVTTVPAETP
+242 TP

-283 QTSQPTVTPDPTTA
+283 QTSQPMVTPDPTTA

-339 DAPTETPIPTLAPTA
+339 DAPTETPIPTLAPTV

-359 PTVKPTANPTVKPSE
+359 PTVIPTA
-374 TQLPTVT
+374 
-381 AVPTVKPTTKPTV
+381 TVKPTVAPTVKPTV

-399 PTVTAKPTVTSTV
+399 PTVTAKPTVTLTV

-419 SKPSETKLPTETAA
+419 VKPSETPLPKETAA
-433 PTTKPTVK
+433 PTVKPTTKPTVK
-441 PTTAPT
+441 PTIKPTTVPT

-532 VISTDDNET
+532 VISTNDNET

-556 MIDAGWTEPGTYEF
+556 MIDAGWSEPGTYEF

-610 YGMYAFSREC
+610 YGMYAFSGEC

-658 ALFKLEDRTTTAAR
+658 GLFKLEDRTTTAAR

-692 KFSVRLTAEGISW
+692 KFSARLTAEGISW

-742 IGVGAAYNSS
+742 IGVGAAYSSS

-762 FWR
+762 FWK

>member
-96 LILKAAHMKECV
+96 LILKAAHMKKCV

-153 ATPVRSPQDS
+153 ATPVRSPQS
-163 VKPGDTPVPTG
+163 SIKP
-174 TSAVPSE
+174 S
-181 TNEPQDSVKPGDTP
+181 N
-195 VPTGTSAVPSET
+195 
-207 NEPQDSTEPVESSL
+207 
-221 PDQTTVPTMAP
+221 
-232 QPPVT
+232 
-237 SVPTT
+237 
-242 TPPPSVTTVPAETP
+242 TP

-283 QTSQPTVTPDPTTA
+283 QTSQPMVTPDPTTA

-339 DAPTETPIPTLAPTA
+339 DAPTETPIPTLAPTV

-359 PTVKPTANPTVKPSE
+359 PTVIPTA
-374 TQLPTVT
+374 
-381 AVPTVKPTTKPTV
+381 TVKPTVAPTVKPTV

-399 PTVTAKPTVTSTV
+399 PTVTAKPTVTLTV

-419 SKPSETKLPTETAA
+419 VKPSETPLPKETAA
-433 PTTKPTVK
+433 PTVKPTTKPTVK
-441 PTTAPT
+441 PTIKPTTVPT

-532 VISTDDNET
+532 VISTNDNET

-556 MIDAGWTEPGTYEF
+556 MIDAGWSEPGTYEF

-610 YGMYAFSREC
+610 YGMYAFSGEC

-658 ALFKLEDRTTTAAR
+658 ALFKLEDRATAAAR

-692 KFSVRLTAEGISW
+692 KFSARLTAEGISW

-742 IGVGAAYNSS
+742 IGVGAAYSSS

>member
-96 LILKAAHMKECV
+96 LILKAEHMKKCV

-115 MGQNDPTIIM
+115 MGQNDP
-125 PMGSSTPMVKVSASP
+125 
-140 VVSPAVRITLHPS
+140 
-153 ATPVRSPQDS
+153 Q
-163 VKPGDTPVPTG
+163 
-174 TSAVPSE
+174 
-181 TNEPQDSVKPGDTP
+181 N
-195 VPTGTSAVPSET
+195 
-207 NEPQDSTEPVESSL
+207 STEPIESSL

-242 TPPPSVTTVPAETP
+242 TPPPSVTMVPAETP

-283 QTSQPTVTPDPTTA
+283 QISQPTVTPDPTTA

-339 DAPTETPIPTLAPTA
+339 DAPTETPIPTLAPTV

-359 PTVKPTANPTVKPSE
+359 PTVIPTATVKPTVAPTVKPSE
-374 TQLPTVT
+374 TPLPTET
-381 AVPTVKPTTKPTV
+381 AAPTVKPTTKPTT
-394 KPTIT
+394 KPTI
-399 PTVTAKPTVTSTV
+399 
-412 KPTANPT
+412 
-419 SKPSETKLPTETAA
+419 
-433 PTTKPTVK
+433 K
-441 PTTAPT
+441 PTTVPT

-475 KAEWG
+475 KTEWG

-610 YGMYAFSREC
+610 YGMYAFSGEC

-692 KFSVRLTAEGISW
+692 KFSARLTAEGISW

-742 IGVGAAYNSS
+742 IGVGAAYSSS